1 MPKVSVIIPT
11 YNLSSMLKITIDSV
25 LVQTEDDLDII
36 VVDDGSTDA
45 TSAVVNSIG
54 DSRIR
59 YFYKENGGT
68 SSARNFGLAR
78 SRGRYIAFLDQDD
91 LWPDRYLEVMVAA
104 LEKNRE
110 YGLAYTPI
118 TLMYSDGAQTKSYKN
133 PEGKSGWLTVEL
145 FKRGFIWTS
154 AAVMRKSV
162 LQGFRYDERLRLSY
176 EDADFFLRLSASTP
190 FLFVSDIQGI
200 RRRHNEN
207 LSVKVGILPTRILVL
222 ERFYYR
228 SGGEKMIPRTIA
240 KRKISHA
247 CRKVAEDRRRSGAKT
262 AALTLYKSAIKY
274 WPFDLRLYSG
284 LVRSLLL
291 FKKND
296 PNPNWKMPEPLI
308 EINT

>member
-110 YGLAYTPI
+110 YGLAYSPI